1 VVECV
6 LGGDA
11 LPGARGILATWISNN
26 DLVDRF
32 KEGEHVVD

>member
-11 LPGARGILATWISNN
+11 LPDARGDSRN
-26 DLVDRF
+26 DFVDRF
-32 KEGEHVVD
+32 KEG